1 MEGLARLQ
9 LVYFSFSSTSSFIPA
24 ARHSTSMEKT
34 FANLLRHSRLAT
46 YDRRLNQVYHTPK
59 QSKHRG
65 DWGVKRNL
73 PTVIRTPYVTI
84 GQLDTAEHQTPWD
97 SGHSQ
102 VAFLRRWKEN
112 FGTTN
117 TSSHR
122 TRTRHHNPLR
132 QQTSDDSDDY
142 YNLASM
148 TRSQFNHFIQHTITP
163 ETVDAFQNALRTN
176 QITEDQVY
184 DYLNISFKS
193 EPSIVMGPFY
203 SHATQQHATTTT
215 IDDERVVEGRIL
227 NTQKG
232 GYAVGIGGV
241 VALLPKRFAVGIK
254 KPGDRLLVR
263 KFFVRHAYIDDQGK
277 PQVIVSLQPKAVPT
291 TLPPLPSPPSSR
303 QRIDISQTLSL
314 PTSALPSAL
323 KINKKKR
330 RSPTADW
337 TAATFDD
344 MFGTTTPPDNN
355 TFDDLQLFLLGQGN
369 GRSNPRQMASNEA
382 PSSTASSH
390 LDLDQHSQQVKS
402 KEEMLEDHT
411 VLMNRIIALLK
422 NGSLKKN

>member
-1 MEGLARLQ
+1 
-9 LVYFSFSSTSSFIPA
+9 
-24 ARHSTSMEKT
+24 MEKT

-102 VAFLRRWKEN
+102 VAFLNRWKEN

-122 TRTRHHNPLR
+122 TRPRHHDPRR
-132 QQTSDDSDDY
+132 QATGNDTDDY
-142 YNLASM
+142 SNLASM
-148 TRSQFNHFIQHTITP
+148 TRSQFNHFIKHTITP
-163 ETVDAFQNALRTN
+163 ETVSAFQDALRTN

-184 DYLNISFKS
+184 DYLKISFKS
-193 EPSIVMGPFY
+193 EPSIVKGPFY
-203 SHATQQHATTTT
+203 SHITAQQHVTATTTSD
-215 IDDERVVEGRIL
+215 DDERVVEGRIL

-241 VALLPKRFAVGIK
+241 VALLPKRFAVGIR

-263 KFFVRHAYIDDQGK
+263 KFFVRRAYIDDQGN
-277 PQVIVSLQPKAVPT
+277 PQVIVSLQPKAT
-291 TLPPLPSPPSSR
+291 TTSPSSSL
-303 QRIDISQTLSL
+303 QHTLSS
-314 PTSALPSAL
+314 PTSALPSPAAL
-323 KINKKKR
+323 KINMKQR
-330 RSPTADW
+330 RSPVQETPGDW
-337 TAATFDD
+337 TTVIFDN

-355 TFDDLQLFLLGQGN
+355 NNKFDDLQLFLLGQGK
-369 GRSNPRQMASNEA
+369 S
-382 PSSTASSH
+382 ASSDDERH
-390 LDLDQHSQQVKS
+390 TSPLSASPQLDRHAQQAKS
-402 KEEMLEDHT
+402 KDEMIEDHS

-422 NGSLKKN
+422 KGSLKKN